1 MQATMIESAAK
12 ACQGKRKS
20 IFADCTDTPIKLTS
34 KTLELRSLMFGI
46 RKRRPPPFGGI
57 HVDDDKDI
65 QELKPEVESRNDL
78 WSEARLLL
86 RDLIF
91 ALMIAALVVVFIVQ
105 PVKVEG
111 TSMLPRLHDGERI
124 FVNKLIYY
132 DEYRW
137 APKIERGDIV
147 VFWFPDDPSKSYIK
161 RVIGLPGDVIEVRE
175 GIVRVNGRDVEEG
188 YLDPRLNLSHR
199 SQSPTDVRANYYFV
213 MGDNRDNSS
222 DSRSWGLV
230 PKKYIYGK
238 ALFRYWPIT
247 AASVIHHENLNPAPG
262 QLPPGYGPA
271 DDQEN
276 PLGESSPQPSIPGS
290 PPQP

>member
-1 MQATMIESAAK
+1 
-12 ACQGKRKS
+12 
-20 IFADCTDTPIKLTS
+20 
-34 KTLELRSLMFGI
+34 MFGI
-46 RKRRPPPFGGI
+46 RTRRPPPFGGI
-57 HVDDDKDI
+57 HVNDDKDI
-65 QELKPEVESRNDL
+65 QVHRPEDASRNSL
-78 WSEARLLL
+78 WAEGRLLF
-86 RDLIF
+86 RDLVF

-147 VFWFPDDPSKSYIK
+147 VFWYPNDPSKSYIK
-161 RVIGLPGDVIEVRE
+161 RVIGLPGEIVEVRE
-175 GIVRVNGRDVEEG
+175 GTVFINGAVLEEK
-188 YLDPRLNLSHR
+188 YLDPGENASSASLGPQQVKL
-199 SQSPTDVRANYYFV
+199 NYYFV

-238 ALFRYWPIT
+238 ALLRYWPPS
-247 AASVIHHENLNPAPG
+247 AASVIHHEDLAPAP
-262 QLPPGYGPA
+262 PPPAGYQPV
-271 DDQEN
+271 QEVPN
-276 PLGESSPQPSIPGS
+276 TE
-290 PPQP
+290 

>member
-1 MQATMIESAAK
+1 
-12 ACQGKRKS
+12 
-20 IFADCTDTPIKLTS
+20 
-34 KTLELRSLMFGI
+34 MFGI
-46 RKRRPPPFGGI
+46 RTRRPPPFGG
-57 HVDDDKDI
+57 VDINDDKDI
-65 QELKPEVESRNDL
+65 EIHRPEQASRNGL
-78 WSEARLLL
+78 WAEARLLF
-86 RDLIF
+86 RDLVF

-161 RVIGLPGDVIEVRE
+161 RVVGLPGDTVEMRE
-175 GIVRVNGRDVEEG
+175 GNVLINGTVLEEK
-188 YLDPRLNLSHR
+188 YLDPKENLSTR
-199 SQSPTDVRANYYFV
+199 SQGPIYVKPNYYFV

-238 ALFRYWPIT
+238 ALLRYWPPS
-247 AASVIHHENLNPAPG
+247 AASVIHHEDLISPPPPPGVRPG
-262 QLPPGYGPA
+262 Q
-271 DDQEN
+271 ETI
-276 PLGESSPQPSIPGS
+276 ESPE
-290 PPQP
+290 

>member
-1 MQATMIESAAK
+1 
-12 ACQGKRKS
+12 
-20 IFADCTDTPIKLTS
+20 
-34 KTLELRSLMFGI
+34 MFGI
-46 RKRRPPPFGGI
+46 RKRRPPPFGGV

-65 QELKPEVESRNDL
+65 QVQKPEQASRNDL

-91 ALMIAALVVVFIVQ
+91 ALMIAALVVVFVVQ

-137 APKIERGDIV
+137 APKVERGDIV
-147 VFWFPDDPSKSYIK
+147 VFWYPEDPSKSYIK
-161 RVIGLPGDVIEVRE
+161 RVIGLPGDRIEVYE
-175 GIVRVNGRDVEEG
+175 GVLRVNGQDIEES

-199 SQSPTDVRANYYFV
+199 SWTEQIVKTNHYFV
-213 MGDNRDNSS
+213 LGDNRDNSS
-222 DSRSWGLV
+222 DSRSWGFV

-238 ALFRYWPIT
+238 ALFRYWPLT
-247 AASVIHHENLNPAPG
+247 SASVIHHEDLVPAERSMAPRYTPE
-262 QLPPGYGPA
+262 L
-271 DDQEN
+271 QER
-276 PLGESSPQPSIPGS
+276 PTGDVSPEQP
-290 PPQP
+290 